1 MPEIKINI
9 AKVMELSDNA
19 TQIRSNLSDVK
30 YNVRNMKYC
39 IDDKIL
45 NRNNINNKFNSIYN
59 AIGAIEARVAKIN
72 NTVENG
78 AYRYI
83 ETDKK
88 LSKKGNEVEAKAV
101 SSTSISSAALE
112 FNRIGRNYVNDKT
125 DKREDHILD
134 IISRISGNIGH
145 FDGVSR
151 VCATPNMLSLFE
163 SFTNLENALYDYF
176 GNNLNPF
183 DMSRLANKFGK
194 SMVGIA
200 IAGSIAN
207 VIKNGIDT
215 YNVFSNP
222 YSTGYDK
229 AGQVVDMGG
238 SIFTSGGN
246 IYIATQ
252 AGKKYLRFV
261 NTSGVKN
268 QILYTPELKFT
279 NSAELTKK
287 LSTVATVVA
296 IGDVVASTTGEF
308 IRTYGNVSHDGFV
321 DMGDFGELGIRS
333 SVKGLTSVLNTVTF
347 GLSDALFNVSDN
359 ANKVSSG
366 IINFASTA
374 GVDFVES
381 HTISSAYVQNAQ
393 FMKDYAN
400 NPENNI
406 ICRGAVSVVSGVGM
420 LGAMTLDAGADC
432 AKWIGNG
439 ISSGWNSL
447 KSLFS

>member
-1 MPEIKINI
+1 MAEIKINI
-9 AKVMELSDNA
+9 PKVMDLSDDA
-19 TQIRSNLSDVK
+19 AQIRSILSDVK
-30 YNVRNMKYC
+30 NNVNNIKWR
-39 IDDKIL
+39 IDDRIRD
-45 NRNNINNKFNSIYN
+45 RNNINNKFDSICKSLDK
-59 AIGAIEARVAKIN
+59 IEVKVSRIR
-72 NTVENG
+72 NTVESG
-78 AYRYI
+78 AHKYF

-112 FNRIGRNYVNDKT
+112 FNRIGKNYINDKT
-125 DKREDHILD
+125 VKRDDPILKL
-134 IISRISGNIGH
+134 ISRISGNIGN
-145 FDGVSR
+145 FDGTSR
-151 VCATPNMLSLFE
+151 LCAAGSMLSLFDC
-163 SFTNLENALYDYF
+163 FANIENALYDYF

-194 SMVGIA
+194 SMVGLA
-200 IAGSIAN
+200 IAGSVAN

-229 AGQVVDMGG
+229 AGQLVDMGG

-261 NTSGVKN
+261 NTSGFKN
-268 QILYTPELKFT
+268 QILYTPGLKFT

-287 LSTVATVVA
+287 LSTAATVVA
-296 IGDVVASTTGEF
+296 IGDVVASTSGEF
-308 IRTYGNVSHDGFV
+308 IRTYGKVSQDGFV

-333 SVKGLTSVLNTVTF
+333 SVKGLTSILNTATF
-347 GLSDALFNVSDN
+347 GFSDAVLNVSDN

-366 IINFASTA
+366 IINFASTT
-374 GVDFVES
+374 GVDFVKS
-381 HTISSAYVQNAQ
+381 HAISSAYVKNAQ
-393 FMKDYAN
+393 FMRDYAN

-406 ICRGAVSVVSGVGM
+406 ICRGAVSAVSGIFMVN
-420 LGAMTLDAGADC
+420 AMALDARIDHF
-432 AKWIGNG
+432 KWIGNG

-447 KSLFS
+447 KSLFN